1 MLWLRWLLMTAHGAS
16 AHAATHLRLS
26 RRTPAE
32 TAAKFPPVLG
42 GQWSSGLPFLNAA
55 LKEKHPSQA
64 GIQLDLAD
72 VDSAPLKVSCPA

>member
-1 MLWLRWLLMTAHGAS
+1 VLLHCLNCPADTTSVHALTCASLR
-16 AHAATHLRLS
+16 

-32 TAAKFPPVLG
+32 TAAKFPPVVG

-64 GIQLDLAD
+64 GIQLDLAN
-72 VDSAPLKVSCPA
+72 VDSAPLKVP